1 MTECGNKTIAEHHLE
16 HNKFDFCYVV
26 SSQFDTIVVVVA
38 VVVVVI
44 VVAIFVHAATF
55 YASEKHT

>member
-1 MTECGNKTIAEHHLE
+1 MAERHLE

-26 SSQFDTIVVVVA
+26 SSQFDSIVVVVA

>member
-1 MTECGNKTIAEHHLE
+1 MAEHHLE

-26 SSQFDTIVVVVA
+26 SSQFDT
-38 VVVVVI
+38 VVVVI